1 MRIIRLVLVL
11 CIVFSCNKKQR
22 PDPPEDLLTKVEMSN
37 ILYEM
42 FIINSAKGSSMKVLQ
57 ENGVDPDKYVL
68 ERFDIDS
75 TRFVNSNNYY
85 AYSYDDYREI
95 MTLIEERISEEKE
108 YYEEVLEEEQA
119 AAKRRADSLRKV
131 KPKKAKPK
139 KPKS

>member
-1 MRIIRLVLVL
+1 MRIIKLVLVL

-108 YYEEVLEEEQA
+108 YYEGILEEEQA

>member
-1 MRIIRLVLVL
+1 MRIIKLVLVL

-108 YYEEVLEEEQA
+108 YYEEILEEEQA
-119 AAKRRADSLRKV
+119 AAKLRADSLRKV

>member
-131 KPKKAKPK
+131 KPKKAKSK